1 MSTVKH
7 AARAAKGSDGLRRF
21 ARAGFVVVGVIHII
35 IGSLAV
41 SIGLG
46 AGGDA
51 DQDGAM
57 EQVRQNP
64 IGGLLLGGIAAG
76 LVALAVWQI
85 ATAFLAADSAETKR
99 WGRRVKFVGIAL
111 AYLVI
116 AGMALIFAFGGD
128 AESEE
133 AYQALSAVLLASPAG
148 VVVLVI
154 IGGTVIGV
162 GAGFVVSGITRGFE
176 KLLHLPSGSAR
187 GGIVTFGVI
196 GYIAKGI
203 AVALTGVLFLVAA
216 ITDDPDRSAGLDGAL
231 RSLLVLPLGRVVLCV
246 VGVGLA
252 VYGLFCIAR
261 SRYERM

>member
-7 AARAAKGSDGLRRF
+7 AARAARGSDGLRRF

-35 IGSLAV
+35 IGSIAV
-41 SIGLG
+41 SISVG

-57 EQVRQNP
+57 ETVRQSP
-64 IGGLLLGGIAAG
+64 VGGLLLGAIAAG
-76 LVALAVWQI
+76 LIALAAWQI
-85 ATAFLAADSAETKR
+85 ATAFLAADPAETKK
-99 WGRRVKFVGIAL
+99 WGRRVKLVGIAL
-111 AYLVI
+111 VYLVI
-116 AGMALIFAFGGD
+116 AGLALIFAFGGD
-128 AESEE
+128 AESEK
-133 AYQALSAVLLASPAG
+133 AYQTFSAVLLASPVG
-148 VVVLVI
+148 VAVLVV

-162 GAGFVVSGITRGFE
+162 GAGFVVSGVTRGFE
-176 KLLHLPSGSAR
+176 KLLHLPDGAAR

-196 GYIAKGI
+196 GYVAKGI
-203 AVALTGVLFLVAA
+203 AVALIGVLFIAA
-216 ITDDPDRSAGLDGAL
+216 AVTDDPDRSAGLDGAL
-231 RSLLVLPLGRVVLCV
+231 RSLLVLPLGRVALCV